1 MQLCDFLA
9 QMEAIAPQALA
20 MDFDN
25 PGLLIGPEKQEI
37 RKVLVALDCSMVTA
51 REAVDWGA
59 DLLLTHHPVFF
70 GGVKAIRPDLP
81 ATAAPWLLLRHGI
94 GLFAAHTN
102 LDTAQG
108 GVNDCLAQVLGLT
121 EVCTLPLEH
130 MGRVGSIQPCPLRD
144 FARLVQQRLET
155 TLRVCGDWERS
166 ISRVALLGGAGGDAV
181 YAAKEAGADVLV
193 TGEIKHH
200 QALEAQVLGI
210 AVVEAGHY
218 DTECAFMGAMMK
230 HLQKAFNDVQCNISM
245 SVSLNGGRP
254 YDIE

>member
-9 QMEAIAPQALA
+9 QMEVIAPQALA

-37 RKVLVALDCSMVTA
+37 RKVLVALDCSMATA
-51 REAVDWGA
+51 QEAVDWGA

-108 GVNDCLAQVLGLT
+108 GVNDCLAKTLGLG
-121 EVCTLPLEH
+121 EVSPLPPED
-130 MGRVGSIQPCPLRD
+130 MGRVGSIQPCSLHS
-144 FARLVQQRLET
+144 FAGLVQKRLEA
-155 TLRVCGDWERS
+155 TLRVC
-166 ISRVALLGGAGGDAV
+166 
-181 YAAKEAGADVLV
+181 
-193 TGEIKHH
+193 GEIKHH

-218 DTECAFMGAMMK
+218 ETERVVLEPLMNR
-230 HLQKAFNDVQCNISM
+230 LQEAGNDVQYKLTRLETPCLRGI
-245 SVSLNGGRP
+245 
-254 YDIE
+254 

>member
-9 QMEAIAPQALA
+9 QMEAVAPQALA

-37 RKVLVALDCSMVTA
+37 RKVLVAMDCSMATA
-51 REAVDWGA
+51 QEAVDWGA

-108 GVNDCLAQVLGLT
+108 GVNDRAASTTAWPKSSALRKFA
-121 EVCTLPLEH
+121 
-130 MGRVGSIQPCPLRD
+130 PCPRRIW
-144 FARLVQQRLET
+144 AGWAAYSPAP
-155 TLRVCGDWERS
+155 CA
-166 ISRVALLGGAGGDAV
+166 ALPGWCSSGWKPPYGSAG
-181 YAAKEAGADVLV
+181 
-193 TGEIKHH
+193 TGS
-200 QALEAQVLGI
+200 
-210 AVVEAGHY
+210 
-218 DTECAFMGAMMK
+218 D
-230 HLQKAFNDVQCNISM
+230 
-245 SVSLNGGRP
+245 P
-254 YDIE
+254 

>member
-9 QMEAIAPQALA
+9 QMEVIAPQALA

-37 RKVLVALDCSMVTA
+37 RKVLVALDCSMATA
-51 REAVDWGA
+51 QEAVDWGA

-81 ATAAPWLLLRHGI
+81 ATAAPWLLLRHGV

-108 GVNDCLAQVLGLT
+108 GVNDCLAKTLGLG
-121 EVCTLPLEH
+121 EVSPLPPEN
-130 MGRVGSIQPCPLRD
+130 MGRVGSIQPCSLHS
-144 FARLVQQRLET
+144 FAGLVQKRLEA
-155 TLRVCGDWERS
+155 TLRVCGDWERP
-166 ISRVALLGGAGGDAV
+166 IRRVALLGGAGGDAV

-218 DTECAFMGAMMK
+218 ETERVVLEPLMNR
-230 HLQKAFNDVQCNISM
+230 LQEAGNDVQYKLTRLETPCLRGI
-245 SVSLNGGRP
+245 
-254 YDIE
+254 

>member
-1 MQLCDFLA
+1 
-9 QMEAIAPQALA
+9 MEAIAPQALA

-37 RKVLVALDCSMVTA
+37 RKVLVALDCSMATA
-51 REAVDWGA
+51 QEAVDWGA

-121 EVCTLPLEH
+121 EVCALPPEN
-130 MGRVGSIQPCPLRD
+130 MGRMGSIQPCALRS
-144 FARLVQQRLET
+144 FAGLVQQRLET

-218 DTECAFMGAMMK
+218 ETERVVLEPLMNR
-230 HLQKAFNDVQCNISM
+230 LQEAGNDVQYKLTRLEAPCLRGI
-245 SVSLNGGRP
+245 
-254 YDIE
+254 